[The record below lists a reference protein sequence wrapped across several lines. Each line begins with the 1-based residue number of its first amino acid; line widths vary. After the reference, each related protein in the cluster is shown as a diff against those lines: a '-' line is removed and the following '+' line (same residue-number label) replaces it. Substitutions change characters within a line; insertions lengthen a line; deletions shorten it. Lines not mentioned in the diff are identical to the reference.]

1 MSAAPLDPWLDAA
14 AIAAGLTRA
23 DSRFVV
29 VLGAEAWCQ
38 TCRTLRPGFD
48 ALALQHNDERNVWL
62 WLDLEEHAEFL
73 GDFIPEDL
81 PLLLSYSGNALTH
94 AFVPDIHAMAALA
107 GMPTAPRVDYA
118 DVPDMRARFLTQDWA
133 A

>member
-1 MSAAPLDPWLDAA
+1 MPHERRAARPV
-14 AIAAGLTRA
+14 AGRRRHRRRPDTR
-23 DSRFVV
+23 RQPF
-29 VLGAEAWCQ
+29 
-38 TCRTLRPGFD
+38 RPGFD

-94 AFVPDIHAMAALA
+94 AFVPDIHAMAALP
-107 GMPTAPRVDYA
+107 GMPTAPRVDYK
-118 DVPDMRARFLTQDWA
+118 DVPDMRARFLMQDWA